1 MLFRSLGP
9 ASFKQC
15 AGFLRIPNA
24 ENYLDRSAV
33 HPESYKV
40 AEKLINLMQISYADL
55 GNPKSIP
62 AIKIKETA
70 LELGVGEPTLHDIV
84 EEFKKPG
91 RDPREDVPKPI
102 FKKGVLHLEDLKA
115 GMELTGVVRNVVDF
129 GAFVDIGVH
138 QDGLVHISQLAEK
151 FVKHPLDVVQVGD
164 VINVTVLSVDVHK
177 KRIALTCL
185 GTG

>member
-1 MLFRSLGP
+1 MDVAERSAVSISRRVQDPLAELVKIDPRSIGVGQYQHDVNQKRLEEVLTGVVEDCVNQVGVDLTTASAPLLERVAGVNKTIAANIVAFREEHGAFTSRTDLKKVAKLGP

-84 EEFKKPG
+84 EE
-91 RDPREDVPKPI
+91 
-102 FKKGVLHLEDLKA
+102 
-115 GMELTGVVRNVVDF
+115 
-129 GAFVDIGVH
+129 
-138 QDGLVHISQLAEK
+138 
-151 FVKHPLDVVQVGD
+151 
-164 VINVTVLSVDVHK
+164 
-177 KRIALTCL
+177 
-185 GTG
+185 